1 MKEMEAWERNEITL
15 ILQNAEAFLYV
26 GTLSFLQFS
35 DLVNAGKF
43 RDCDS
48 SYISCAATNVTFAIE
63 LYLKGLCRI
72 IGISVGKE
80 HNLKLIFDMLPDNI
94 QADITT
100 FYSNTEPTSKFYPE
114 AFLISNKKG
123 FGLAKVDFQSESNP
137 VEVLSVIEKHKT
149 GFINWRYS
157 HENND
162 KVELYI
168 DLNSLR
174 RLSEALSATIDKNLP
189 LNGLCRI
196 ED

>member
-1 MKEMEAWERNEITL
+1 MEPSERNEITL
-15 ILQNAEAFLYV
+15 MLQNAEAFLYV

-35 DLVNAGKF
+35 DLVKAGKF

-48 SYISCAATNVTFAIE
+48 SFISCAATNVTFAIE
-63 LYLKGLCRI
+63 LYLKGLCRGVGVR
-72 IGISVGKE
+72 IGRE
-80 HNLKLIFDMLPDNI
+80 HDLLKIFDKLPYDM
-94 QADITT
+94 QEDIKT
-100 FYSNTEPTSKFYPE
+100 FYSKTERSSKFYPD
-114 AFLISNKKG
+114 AFLISNKNG
-123 FGLAKVDFQSESNP
+123 FGLTKVDFQSESNP
-137 VEVLSVIEKHKT
+137 VEVLNVIEKHKT

-162 KVELYI
+162 QVELYI

-174 RLSEALSATIDKNLP
+174 RLAEALSATIDKNLP